1 MNDWEKSIEDGKV
14 LKISPNQER
23 AKSLIASSLRLLN
36 IIEKLKLD
44 KENGFFILT
53 NYYDIILESLLSL
66 LYKKGYQ
73 SLDHLSI
80 GYYIKDV
87 LDNQEFFN
95 IFDKY
100 RKTRNKILYY
110 GRNIDLET
118 SQQGIKDLKRLYQ
131 FVKTLSG

>member
-23 AKSLIASSLRLLN
+23 AKSLITSSLKLLK
-36 IIEKLKLD
+36 IIEKLKLN

-53 NYYDIILESLLSL
+53 NYYDIVLESLHAL

-73 SLDHLSI
+73 ALDHLSI

-87 LDNQEFFN
+87 LNNQEFFN

-110 GRNIDLET
+110 GRNIDFET
-118 SQQGIKDLKRLYQ
+118 AKQGIKDLKRLYQ
-131 FVKTLSG
+131 FVKNLL

>member
-14 LKISPNQER
+14 LKISLNQER
-23 AKSLIASSLRLLN
+23 AKSLMISSLKLLN
-36 IIEKLKLD
+36 IIEKIKLD

-53 NYYDIILESLLSL
+53 NYYDIILESLHAL

-110 GRNIDLET
+110 GRNIDPET
-118 SQQGIKDLKRLYQ
+118 AQQGIKDLKRLYQ
-131 FVKTLSG
+131 FVKKLLE